1 MDHDPTV
8 QQEYVGHDL
17 ALQLGALEHAPST
30 GTCYRFPATPRV
42 RRKPQTLQATDSAK
56 AQNHTPGK
64 PQSPL
69 SPLPLQGPWFPVIQ
83 RAQTPRHPRSGSIPQ
98 IIGHD
103 PTPQLGYLGHDLAPQ
118 MGLLVMPLI
127 PALCALPSA
136 DLPLIAA
143 GRRELNN
150 SRPSRHAPCSV
161 SCLHRLSAP

>member
-118 MGLLVMPLI
+118 MGAFGHAPDSCPLRSSLRRSTPDCGRTPGTQQFETFPACPMFCVMP
-127 PALCALPSA
+127 P
-136 DLPLIAA
+136 
-143 GRRELNN
+143 
-150 SRPSRHAPCSV
+150 
-161 SCLHRLSAP
+161 